1 MDTMIRPGPA
11 PVFDRGHLA
20 QYTSGDAAL
29 EAELFGLLKEQAER
43 CLAAMSAAREPSAWR
58 AAAHTLK
65 GASRGVGAFELAEAC
80 ARAEEASEA
89 MWPAAT
95 ADVRAASKRA
105 FDEIARVLGA

>member
-1 MDTMIRPGPA
+1 METLLHDGPA
-11 PVFDRGHLA
+11 PVFDREHLA

-43 CLAAMSAAREPSAWR
+43 CLDAMQATTDGNAWR

-80 ARAEEASEA
+80 QRAEDATQAS
-89 MWPAAT
+89 WPMAV
-95 ADVRAASKRA
+95 ADLRAAAGRA
-105 FDEIARVLGA
+105 FAEMDRVLG